1 MTVKIPKMFDFHLID
16 NIIISDYYE
25 LSPSSPVTLTIT
37 LKITLTIIIAHHSIT
52 PLITCARMFVGILSL
67 SITLLYYYYYYIQIF
82 FFIWNFFFYVWTWMK
97 SWIWICILISWLSVG
112 ILILPISSENINHL
126 VDWTSFDP
134 QVDIAL
140 QTVSLSLWVC
150 RYLFQVPLG
159 NTYVNSYK

>member
-16 NIIISDYYE
+16 NIIILDYYE

-67 SITLLYYYYYYIQIF
+67 SITLLYYYYIQIF

-112 ILILPISSENINHL
+112 ILVLTTYKFRKYQPSCWLDKFWSIPRLTL
-126 VDWTSFDP
+126 
-134 QVDIAL
+134 L
-140 QTVSLSLWVC
+140 
-150 RYLFQVPLG
+150 YKLFLCLCE
-159 NTYVNSYK
+159 YVGICSKYH